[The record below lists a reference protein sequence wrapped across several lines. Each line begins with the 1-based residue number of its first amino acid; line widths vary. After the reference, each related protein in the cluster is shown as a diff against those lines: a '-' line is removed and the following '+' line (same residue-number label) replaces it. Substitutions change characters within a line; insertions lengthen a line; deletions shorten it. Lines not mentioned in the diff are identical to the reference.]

1 MQELSQADPESETPE
16 DKAKRRDLHMRSI
29 EARIEQSRKGDAQ
42 VAEFIDA
49 LTAMVGSH
57 TRDRFR
63 ESAADVVLLESF
75 LDVNRR
81 DASRSGSRQESAS
94 SRFRQATDFEELLEA
109 SQAPGGEI
117 DEGRK
122 TLASEEACQA
132 LDARISAARSDY
144 RTKLLG
150 IAKELHTLN
159 RTAPESVLRS
169 GQSSLARLL
178 AIRERQARAGLDLID
193 AVGLV
198 LSEAG
203 LVRQSQEWLLRSWSE
218 SVPVVFNRVRWH
230 EPIAEWSAGRSDL
243 TDEQRRHITEE
254 AATFE
259 AELRRLQ
266 LEAARASVVAV
277 VRGEFQPDSPLHRQ
291 FATKLAAIWRLNAAH
306 ARTVAAILAGS
317 AAADA
322 YAAAIGNQPLDA
334 DSRMPVLDAP
344 TIDWLRNAGLLPSGR
359 STSGSQ
365 HQP

>member
-29 EARIEQSRKGDAQ
+29 EARIEQSRKGDVQ

-75 LDVNRR
+75 LDGNRR

-144 RTKLLG
+144 RTKLL
-150 IAKELHTLN
+150 
-159 RTAPESVLRS
+159 
-169 GQSSLARLL
+169 
-178 AIRERQARAGLDLID
+178 
-193 AVGLV
+193 
-198 LSEAG
+198 
-203 LVRQSQEWLLRSWSE
+203 
-218 SVPVVFNRVRWH
+218 
-230 EPIAEWSAGRSDL
+230 AGR
-243 TDEQRRHITEE
+243 
-254 AATFE
+254 
-259 AELRRLQ
+259 
-266 LEAARASVVAV
+266 
-277 VRGEFQPDSPLHRQ
+277 
-291 FATKLAAIWRLNAAH
+291 
-306 ARTVAAILAGS
+306 
-317 AAADA
+317 
-322 YAAAIGNQPLDA
+322 
-334 DSRMPVLDAP
+334 
-344 TIDWLRNAGLLPSGR
+344 
-359 STSGSQ
+359 
-365 HQP
+365 